1 MSDGIINSTLSHDNQ
16 SIVSFTRNY
25 TTIIRPVNTTGKVE
39 LKIGV
44 LLPFA
49 QVDDEWTRVITVR

>member
-1 MSDGIINSTLSHDNQ
+1 MSDGIISSQLSHDNQ
-16 SIVSFTRNY
+16 SIVSVTRNH

-44 LLPFA
+44 LLPFQ
-49 QVDDEWTRVITVR
+49 QVDDEWTRIITVR